1 MSLSAT
7 LGNAL
12 SGLSTAQRAL
22 SVTANNVAN
31 ANTEGYS
38 RKTVNQASQI
48 VNGQSLGVRAL
59 DPTRVVDQ
67 FLTNELRRQESSL
80 GRHTVLAEA
89 YQRIERGVFGAPGEQ
104 DRGIA
109 AQLGRLTAELEQL
122 ANDPESRPLRTAV
135 LGTIE
140 DLFAQVAGD
149 VATVQQLRGD
159 ADQRVAQ
166 TVQAING
173 DLRELH
179 QLNQEISRSGGTP
192 DLLDRR
198 DMVLNDL
205 AEKIDIT
212 TFRQDNGQIAVY
224 TSGGHA
230 LLEQTPRVLHYPPAS
245 SIGEAVPLQPIRIFM
260 ASQVDPQTGTPLPG
274 ATGQVLVSGGYRAQ
288 VTPEMAAQGWT
299 NEIVSPL
306 TGGSLQGL
314 IEVRD
319 RILPELA
326 DQLGEVA
333 ALAAFSLNRAHNSAM
348 PYPLPT
354 AVAGTRDAAAD
365 YPAVPGD
372 RSGTASLVVFASDG
386 TIAADVAIDLAALG
400 SAAALA
406 AHIDGQLG
414 GIGTAE
420 LDPTTGA
427 FSLTLGTDGA
437 GAPYRMAWDEG
448 NSQITVAD
456 DAGRNW
462 SYGVAHFL
470 GLNDLVV
477 PRGSQNGAFEL
488 RPAIAADSRLLA
500 NVVMTREAGLPVVG
514 GIGDKRG
521 LQRLAGAMDS
531 EALTADRGGLP
542 ARSTTVSRYVGDLTA
557 LVAAQSTQAQNREAS
572 GRAMV
577 EDLEFRKGAVS
588 GVNLDEELAKLVL
601 YQQAYSVSARLISIT
616 NDLFGELVNMVR

>member
-7 LGNAL
+7 LNNAL

-31 ANTEGYS
+31 ANTDGYS
-38 RKTVNQASQI
+38 RKEVNQASQI

-59 DPTRVVDQ
+59 EPTRVVDQ

-109 AQLGRLTAELEQL
+109 AQLGRLTAELERL
-122 ANDPESRPLRTAV
+122 ANEPESRPLRTAV

-140 DLFAQVAGD
+140 DLFSQVTND
-149 VATVQQLRGD
+149 KTTVQQLRGD

-173 DLRELH
+173 DLAELH

-198 DMVLNDL
+198 DMVLNGL
-205 AEKIDIT
+205 AQKIDIT

-230 LLEQTPRVLHYPPAS
+230 LLEQTPRVLHYTPAS
-245 SIGEAVPLQPIRIFM
+245 GIGDAVPLQPIRIFM

-274 ATGQVLVSGGYRAQ
+274 ATGQVLVSGGYRTQ

-299 NEIVSPL
+299 AEIVSPL
-306 TGGSLQGL
+306 TGGRLQGL
-314 IEVRD
+314 LEVRD
-319 RILPELA
+319 RVLPELA
-326 DQLGEVA
+326 DQLSEVA
-333 ALAAFSLNRAHNSAM
+333 ELAAFSLNRAHNSAM

-365 YPAVPGD
+365 FPAAAGD
-372 RSGTASLVVFASDG
+372 RAGTASLVVFAGDG
-386 TIAADVAIDLAALG
+386 TVAADVAIDLGLAA
-400 SAAALA
+400 SAADIVAQ
-406 AHIDGQLG
+406 INGQLG
-414 GIGTAE
+414 GTGTAQ

-427 FSLTLGTDGA
+427 FSLTLGTAGA
-437 GAPYRMAWDEG
+437 GEPYRMAWDEG
-448 NSQITVAD
+448 DSRLTVAD
-456 DAGRNW
+456 DTGHQW

-477 PRGSQNGAFEL
+477 PQGSQRRGFEL
-488 RPAIAADSRLLA
+488 RADIAADSRLLA
-500 NVVMTREAGLPVVG
+500 NVVLTREAGVPVVG

-531 EALTADRGGLP
+531 ETMTVDRGGLP
-542 ARSTTVSRYVGDLTA
+542 ASSTTVSRYVSDLTA

-572 GRAMV
+572 GQALV